1 MALKGQIP
9 VIIFWLFSTVLPS
22 KAQTVYT
29 GIVPNYAQLVT
40 LNSGIGGDCNG
51 VTPDIYLNFDGDTIP
66 DAYSYATTW
75 CQLGTIGLK
84 HWFNIFLNSI
94 DTSIEFRS
102 GNPYSCDCA
111 TNCCLYLNMI
121 SPIDSLFLSFP
132 GAYGGLWG
140 FGTYNLYRDI
150 YSLGCFGSGPSP
162 PYTYI
167 PFRKKYLNGFYLY
180 GWIEGSGGTWTI
192 PTGPQFYYY
201 FTQYTQ
207 LPKYASAIY
216 DTINCNS
223 TYTFVDGFTMN
234 NILHDTNYISTFLHP
249 ITGLDSL
256 VFTKLHVTT
265 YQADLFDT
273 ICAGTNFSFADGSN
287 MVLNHDTNKNNLF
300 LSSTGCDSLIINHVS
315 TLPLLSSSQNFSIC
329 ANQLPYLWNGLNFTA
344 SGNYVYTTLGSNGC
358 DSTANLIL
366 DVLPNTVSNTTLS
379 LCMNQTPYSWNG
391 QSLTSSGNFIYQ
403 TTGSNGCDSTATLT
417 LNIIPYTTSSTT
429 STLSICNNQLPY
441 SWNGQN
447 LTASGNYS
455 YTSSGANGCDST
467 AHLTLSI
474 LPNSVSNSSLVLCAN
489 QLPYSWNGQNLTAS
503 GNYSYTSNGVN
514 GCDSTA
520 NLTLSILPNSVSNS
534 SLVLCT
540 NQLPYSWN
548 GQNLTAAGN
557 YSYTSNGVNGCDS
570 TANLTLSIL
579 PNAVSNT
586 SLVLC
591 ANQLPYSWNGQNL
604 TASGIYSYTSN
615 GVNGCDST
623 ANLTLSILPNAVSN
637 TSLVLCA
644 NQLPYSWNGQN
655 LTASGIYSYP
665 STGSNGCDSTANLT
679 LTVLPNNIANISFDI
694 CADQV
699 PFSWNGQTLY
709 VNGIYTDVCTGST
722 GCDSTTN
729 LSLTINPNPTPIIVW
744 NGTYFQT
751 QSFYN
756 QYQWIYNSINI
767 FGATD
772 SIYYP
777 IGNGYYSVKVTDSNG
792 CSNTTAVYHLVTSTY
807 HYSKEDPISVYPNPA
822 NATLFIQFNSK
833 NSYHIMITDIH
844 GRKVYEKSTA
854 SLNELEAID
863 IRSWTRGLYTIQ
875 VTDQQHTLVR
885 KILKE

>member
-1 MALKGQIP
+1 M
-9 VIIFWLFSTVLPS
+9 
-22 KAQTVYT
+22 
-29 GIVPNYAQLVT
+29 
-40 LNSGIGGDCNG
+40 
-51 VTPDIYLNFDGDTIP
+51 
-66 DAYSYATTW
+66 
-75 CQLGTIGLK
+75 
-84 HWFNIFLNSI
+84 
-94 DTSIEFRS
+94 
-102 GNPYSCDCA
+102 
-111 TNCCLYLNMI
+111 
-121 SPIDSLFLSFP
+121 SFP

-429 STLSICNNQLPY
+429 STLSICNNQLP
-441 SWNGQN
+441 
-447 LTASGNYS
+447 
-455 YTSSGANGCDST
+455 
-467 AHLTLSI
+467 
-474 LPNSVSNSSLVLCAN
+474 
-489 QLPYSWNGQNLTAS
+489 
-503 GNYSYTSNGVN
+503 
-514 GCDSTA
+514 
-520 NLTLSILPNSVSNS
+520 
-534 SLVLCT
+534 
-540 NQLPYSWN
+540 
-548 GQNLTAAGN
+548 
-557 YSYTSNGVNGCDS
+557 
-570 TANLTLSIL
+570 
-579 PNAVSNT
+579 
-586 SLVLC
+586 
-591 ANQLPYSWNGQNL
+591 
-604 TASGIYSYTSN
+604 
-615 GVNGCDST
+615 
-623 ANLTLSILPNAVSN
+623 
-637 TSLVLCA
+637 
-644 NQLPYSWNGQN
+644 
-655 LTASGIYSYP
+655 
-665 STGSNGCDSTANLT
+665 
-679 LTVLPNNIANISFDI
+679 
-694 CADQV
+694 
-699 PFSWNGQTLY
+699 
-709 VNGIYTDVCTGST
+709 
-722 GCDSTTN
+722 
-729 LSLTINPNPTPIIVW
+729 
-744 NGTYFQT
+744 
-751 QSFYN
+751 
-756 QYQWIYNSINI
+756 
-767 FGATD
+767 
-772 SIYYP
+772 
-777 IGNGYYSVKVTDSNG
+777 
-792 CSNTTAVYHLVTSTY
+792 
-807 HYSKEDPISVYPNPA
+807 
-822 NATLFIQFNSK
+822 
-833 NSYHIMITDIH
+833 
-844 GRKVYEKSTA
+844 
-854 SLNELEAID
+854 
-863 IRSWTRGLYTIQ
+863 
-875 VTDQQHTLVR
+875 
-885 KILKE
+885 